1 VPALMGINE
10 AFARRIVFQLLKAVF
25 DSVPHNYITVSH

>member
-10 AFARRIVFQLLKAVF
+10 ALARRIVFQLLKGVF
-25 DSVPHNYITVSH
+25 DSVPHNC